1 MGKQKK
7 NGKRLH
13 LTPLIVGIY
22 GALLGLGLV
31 SAGLME
37 ITNGVGLVRLVLGL
51 GMTGLG
57 LWGVWD
63 GVRDLVRP
71 EQQVETPPARQF
83 ILTDTAGLRTS
94 RVTPELLREQL
105 DILAESEDYKTFS
118 LQMLPPLLVEDYGK
132 LQQIFCLYHTEIIL
146 AALFELPESG
156 QRVYQ
161 KCTEPDMAEVWL
173 KQLLAG
179 SPDFSEWE
187 PVKVVDYQSEADIPE
202 EEAADLEQ
210 EAVEQDARRF
220 FLEQLSEEHGQMTYW
235 RQLLVIFGESWHDE
249 HKFFSARDVELAVE
263 GVHTGTYEKVVL
275 QWGAQVFE
283 VFPGVQDDLAVF
295 WHTADNGQ
303 ARVLARSGTVT
314 QVNFWLA
321 NYLDQGYFAETSG
334 WTDVTAQLEKE
345 QRRSAKRHGK
355 VF

>member
-1 MGKQKK
+1 
-7 NGKRLH
+7 
-13 LTPLIVGIY
+13 
-22 GALLGLGLV
+22 
-31 SAGLME
+31 
-37 ITNGVGLVRLVLGL
+37 
-51 GMTGLG
+51 MTGLG
-57 LWGVWD
+57 LWGIWD

-105 DILAESEDYKTFS
+105 DILTDSEDYQTFS
-118 LQMLPPLLVEDYGK
+118 LQMLPPLPVEDYGR
-132 LQQIFCLYHTEIIL
+132 LQQVFCLYHGVIIL

-161 KCTEPDMAEVWL
+161 NCTEPDMAEAWL

-179 SPDFSEWE
+179 SPDFSGWE
-187 PVKVVDYQSEADIPE
+187 PVKAADYQSEADIPE
-202 EEAADLEQ
+202 EEEADLEQ
-210 EAVEQDARRF
+210 GAVEQDARRF
-220 FLEQLSEEHGQMTYW
+220 FLEQLSEERGQMTYW

-263 GVHTGTYEKVVL
+263 GVHTGNYEKVVL

-321 NYLDQGYFAETSG
+321 NYLDQGYFAEMSG